1 MVLAILVEVVKI
13 FQSNKLGKICQTKIE
28 VNSQKHQD
36 NLSNKLRFIFQNMRI
51 ILAKFFNKIRVI
63 FQNIRIILA
72 KFVEV
77 YRGETDLMC
86 RGLSTPRDI
95 ILIERQS

>member
-1 MVLAILVEVVKI
+1 MKGLRSADGNYSNMSVLPDVGQCKVVKI
-13 FQSNKLGKICQTKIE
+13 FQSSNLGKICQTKIE
-28 VNSQKHQD
+28 VNFHKHQD
-36 NLSNKLRFIFQNMRI
+36 NLSNKLRFIFQNT
-51 ILAKFFNKIRVI
+51 
-63 FQNIRIILA
+63 RIILA
-72 KFVEV
+72 KFVKV